1 MKKWVVQLNKSVN
14 KRFLMW
20 SILLIAMVQ
29 MPSLALMPGIHQI
42 HQVFSDRSLSTIQ
55 TVMNLP
61 NFISPFVTITASI
74 LIGKGLL
81 TKKSIIVTG
90 LFLVALTGVL
100 STFAN
105 TQFWHLVLLSCVL
118 GLGLSGYISNAS
130 SLIIDNFTIEERQK
144 ISGYQTSF
152 INCGGILMSLCGG
165 LLATIAWYGGYLMLL
180 VALPVAIVAILAIP
194 NLRMGAKAK
203 DADRD
208 AGTEKIRLHTDIL
221 LYGVLI
227 FVFMAVYNVV
237 GANASTHL
245 ATQGLGNSS
254 VSGYIT
260 AIRMLG
266 GVICGLFFSKL
277 SRKLGDFTTVLAFLV
292 VFFDMTMLSVAKSIV
307 TVIIGEIIG
316 GMGLSLMLPQCL
328 FSVSKVVNKQSS
340 AVATSITSCIAPSF
354 GSFFSPLIF
363 TNLTTALYGESTVLR
378 YRFVSFVA
386 LACAVIVGIIFA
398 IRKKRQAA
406 KAPEQD

>member
-1 MKKWVVQLNKSVN
+1 
-14 KRFLMW
+14 MW

-29 MPSLALMPGIHQI
+29 MPSLALTPGIHQI
-42 HQVFSDRSLSTIQ
+42 HQVFSEHPLSTIQ

-61 NFISPFVTITASI
+61 NFISPFVTISASI

-81 TKKSIIVTG
+81 SKKSIIVTG

-100 STFAN
+100 SLFAN

-130 SLIIDNFTIEERQK
+130 SLIIDNFTVAERQR
-144 ISGYQTSF
+144 ISGFQTSF
-152 INCGGILMSLCGG
+152 INSGGILMSLCGG

-180 VALPVAIVAILAIP
+180 LALPVAVVAILAIP
-194 NLRMGAKAK
+194 HVKLAAGGTKK
-203 DADRD
+203 QETDTADER
-208 AGTEKIRLHTDIL
+208 IHLHTDIL
-221 LYGVLI
+221 LYGILI

-237 GANASTHL
+237 GSNLSTHL
-245 ATQGLGNSS
+245 ASQGLGNSS
-254 VSGYIT
+254 ISGYIT
-260 AIRMLG
+260 AIRMFG
-266 GVICGLFFSKL
+266 GVICGLVFSRL

-292 VFFDMTMLSVAKSIV
+292 VFFDMTMLSIAKNIV

-328 FSVSKVVNKQSS
+328 FSVSKVVNRQSS

-354 GSFFSPLIF
+354 GSFFSPIIF

-378 YRFVSFVA
+378 YRFVSFIC
-386 LACAVIVGIIFA
+386 LAFAVIVAVIFT
-398 IRKKRQAA
+398 IRKRRTKNGEAGV
-406 KAPEQD
+406 

>member
-1 MKKWVVQLNKSVN
+1 MTKSVN
-14 KRFLMW
+14 KKFLMW

-29 MPSLALMPGIHQI
+29 MPNLALSPGIHQI
-42 HQVFSDRSLSTIQ
+42 HQVFSDKSLSTIQ

-61 NFISPFVTITASI
+61 SFISPFVTISAAI
-74 LIGKGLL
+74 LIGKSLF
-81 TKKSIIVTG
+81 TKKQIIVTG

-100 STFAN
+100 SLFAH
-105 TQFWHLVLLSCVL
+105 TQFWHLVLLNCLL
-118 GLGLSGYISNAS
+118 GLGLSGYISNAT
-130 SLIIDNFTIEERQK
+130 SLIVDNFTVEERQK

-152 INCGGILMSLCGG
+152 INGGGILMSLCGG
-165 LLATIAWYGGYLMLL
+165 LLAPVAWHGGYLMLIL
-180 VALPVAIVAILAIP
+180 ALPVAIVAILAIP
-194 NLRMGAKAK
+194 NLKTSAKAK
-203 DADRD
+203 DADTKSVR
-208 AGTEKIRLHTDIL
+208 EKIRLHPDIF
-221 LYGVLI
+221 LYGALI
-227 FVFMAVYNVV
+227 FVFMCVNNVI

-266 GVICGLFFSKL
+266 GVICGLVFGRL

-292 VFFDMTMLSVAKSIV
+292 IFFDMTMLSVAKNIV

-316 GMGLSLMLPQCL
+316 GMGMSLMLPQCL
-328 FSVSKVVNKQSS
+328 FSVSKVVNRQSS

-354 GSFFSPLIF
+354 GGFFSPIIF

-386 LACAVIVGIIFA
+386 LACAVIVGIIFT
-398 IRKKRQAA
+398 IRKKRQTGKIAEA
-406 KAPEQD
+406 

>member
-1 MKKWVVQLNKSVN
+1 MTKSVN
-14 KRFLMW
+14 KKFLMW
-20 SILLIAMVQ
+20 CILLIAMVQ
-29 MPSLALMPGIHQI
+29 MPNLALSPGIHQI

-61 NFISPFVTITASI
+61 SFISPFVTISASI
-74 LIGKGLL
+74 LIGRGIVS
-81 TKKSIIVTG
+81 KKSVIVTG
-90 LFLVALTGVL
+90 LFLVALTGLL
-100 STFAN
+100 SLFAH
-105 TQFWHLVLLSCVL
+105 TQFWHLVLLSCAL

-130 SLIIDNFTIEERQK
+130 SLIIDNFAIEERQK

-180 VALPVAIVAILAIP
+180 VALPVAVVAILAIP
-194 NLRMGAKAK
+194 NMRMSRTKETDPEAKP
-203 DADRD
+203 
-208 AGTEKIRLHTDIL
+208 EKMRLHTDIL

-227 FVFMAVYNVV
+227 FVFMAVNNVV
-237 GANASTHL
+237 GANSSTHL

-266 GVICGLFFSKL
+266 GVICGLLFSRL

-292 VFFDMTMLSVAKSIV
+292 IFFDMTMLSVAKSIV
-307 TVIIGEIIG
+307 TVIIGEIVG
-316 GMGLSLMLPQCL
+316 GMGMSLMLPQCL
-328 FSVSKVVNKQSS
+328 FSVSKVVNRQSS
-340 AVATSITSCIAPSF
+340 AVAASITSCIAPSF
-354 GSFFSPLIF
+354 GGFFSPLIF

-386 LACAVIVGIIFA
+386 LACAVIVGIIFT